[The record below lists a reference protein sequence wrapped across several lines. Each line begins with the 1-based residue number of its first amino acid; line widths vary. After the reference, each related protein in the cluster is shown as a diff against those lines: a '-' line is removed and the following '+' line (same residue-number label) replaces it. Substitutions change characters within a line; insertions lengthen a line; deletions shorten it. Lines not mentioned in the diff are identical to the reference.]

1 LWREKCKCGA
11 NYEDPSVILKVPREG
26 SVKLKALLQFFAIF
40 EDVFLFPFQA
50 NFDDL

>member
-11 NYEDPSVILKVPREG
+11 NYEDPSVTLKVPWEG
-26 SVKLKALLQFFAIF
+26 RAKLKAFLQFFAVF

-50 NFDDL
+50 NVDDL